1 MNSHL
6 FANLLASLDLD
17 RAWHWLRWG
26 ISAAY
31 AFILAEFWGPSLA
44 PATLYLKLLLIDFT
58 TGVMAAGAH
67 KRVSSRVAHTGV
79 LRKLVSGLGAL
90 ALAHLLDGHLGMQGT
105 ALRSFG
111 ALLVG
116 VETISILENLSVLG
130 LRLPAWVWVWARK
143 QDGDE

>member
-6 FANLLASLDLD
+6 FTAMLASLDLD

-31 AFILAEFWGPSLA
+31 AAALAQFWGPELG
-44 PATLYLKLLLIDFT
+44 PATLYLKLVLVDFV
-58 TGVMAAGAH
+58 TGVVAAGAH
-67 KRVSSRVAHTGV
+67 HRVASRIAHTGV

-116 VETISILENLSVLG
+116 VETISILENLAVLG

-143 QDGDE
+143 QDGNE